1 MNPQRK
7 ALAMQQRMAP
17 LPKEQVTPSVAFQ
30 TVGIDYCGPLYVKN
44 GQRMR
49 EGSKKK
55 VEGSGGYCHR
65 PGRCE

>member
-1 MNPQRK
+1 
-7 ALAMQQRMAP
+7 MQQRMAP

-49 EGSKKK
+49 KGSKKK
-55 VEGSGGYCHR
+55 GKTQNEVLEDRAWRKMCV
-65 PGRCE
+65 